1 MEFNCFKVKLGKY
14 KSILSVMEIDQL
26 GQTIGVPSLNK
37 QTLIRRYSPD
47 NEVAVTIDCVDGI
60 KVEFVPAPLAVPLPL
75 LLLILLLLLIVLLIV
90 LTLLGIGMVDTDPGD
105 KSYLVIIH
113 QLHLISKF
121 VYFNKTSRTFPIS
134 IKLRSF

>member
-105 KSYLVIIH
+105 KKLFGDNPPAAFNFKVCLFLTKLVELF
-113 QLHLISKF
+113 Q
-121 VYFNKTSRTFPIS
+121 
-134 IKLRSF
+134 